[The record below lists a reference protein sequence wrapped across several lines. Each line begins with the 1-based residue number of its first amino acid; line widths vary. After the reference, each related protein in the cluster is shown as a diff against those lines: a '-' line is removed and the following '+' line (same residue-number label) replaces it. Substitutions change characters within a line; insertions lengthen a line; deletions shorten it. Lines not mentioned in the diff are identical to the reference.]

1 MLGSDPREHGQDQ
14 TRWTLAGLRAVVPSF
29 AGASR
34 SGIWRVLKAAGL
46 RYKRGRDHLHSPD
59 PRYQEKVAHLRR
71 IQARVA
77 AQPDAAVL
85 LYQDE
90 VTSYRQPSLASGYA
104 PRGRP
109 EPRAARSLKGDATC
123 RVVGALDAA
132 TGRVVARQ
140 QGKIG
145 VPALIRFYR
154 ALADAY
160 PGRRIY
166 LVQDNW
172 PVHFHP
178 DLLAAL
184 EPQTSPFP
192 VLRPPSWP
200 AEPGPR
206 AKRLNLPIQL
216 VQLPTY
222 SPWANPIEKLWR
234 WLKQDVLHLHRLA
247 DDLPALRSIVLDFLD
262 RFAEPAPD
270 LLRYVGLPA
279 PT

>member
-109 EPRAARSLKGDATC
+109 EPRAARSLKSDATC